1 MAKYNIDDILSELGV
16 DGAKDTGDAKGAK
29 KHRID
34 ENENSFSP
42 LPSVPANQRVYG
54 QQPATPTNE
63 TSITKRG
70 SSDPGVGPAMAS
82 GSHTDNGSCADLPM
96 APMNNM
102 TAMKVAV
109 V

>member
-16 DGAKDTGDAKGAK
+16 SSDKDTSNKNASANVK

-42 LPSVPANQRVYG
+42 LPTMPANQRAYG
-54 QQPATPTNE
+54 QQPDAPSTE

-70 SSDPGVGPAMAS
+70 SSEPGVGPAMA
-82 GSHTDNGSCADLPM
+82 
-96 APMNNM
+96 
-102 TAMKVAV
+102 VI
-109 V
+109 